1 MEAGSLEF
9 PLPRRL
15 SCNECGHALHQSLSQ
30 IRGVGGATVDL
41 TSNRVIIQTTD
52 DAYDYATLLS
62 TIGRIGGGWFHDR
75 GHPQDAVPGMAS
87 ANPPQAHV
95 HSDEIRAMAKT
106 NRRRLLVVL
115 IGGSVVMSAEIVG
128 GVLSNSL
135 VLLADAAHYATDIL
149 AVLIAF
155 LAVSYG
161 LRPATRQKTFGFQRV
176 EVIAAFLQAIL
187 LWAVSVLFIWEAIKR
202 IRTPAEVDGW
212 VLLVVGSLSL
222 VANVGLAWILR
233 RGSEH
238 SINVRAAYFHIL
250 SDVLG
255 SAAAVAAGFFIQVF
269 GIYAADPILTIFVTI
284 LLLIFTWRLTRQTW
298 HILMEGAPAR
308 LDPADVESSMR
319 DVVGVKEVHDL
330 HMWTLTSGVDS
341 LSAHVVLD
349 ERPTDDRVAHEIH
362 GRIRNK
368 YNIHHITVQVESPD
382 CPCDTFRH
390 RWRAA

>member
-9 PLPRRL
+9 PLPRQL
-15 SCNECGHALHQSLSQ
+15 ACNECGHALHRSLAQ
-30 IRGVGGATVDL
+30 IPGVRGATVDL
-41 TSNRVIIQTTD
+41 TSNRVVIQTTNEG
-52 DAYDYATLLS
+52 YDYAALLS
-62 TIGRIGGGWFHDR
+62 TLGRIGGGWFHDR
-75 GHPQDAVPGMAS
+75 GHPSEAVPA
-87 ANPPQAHV
+87 ATAVDPPQTHL
-95 HSDEIRAMAKT
+95 HSSEIRAMAHT
-106 NRRRLLVVL
+106 NRRRLFVVL
-115 IGGSVVMSAEIVG
+115 VGGLIVMSAEIVG
-128 GVLSNSL
+128 GILSNSL

-149 AVLIAF
+149 AVLLAF

-161 LRPATRQKTFGFQRV
+161 LRPATGQKTFGFQRV

-187 LWAVSVLFIWEAIKR
+187 LWAVSVLFIWEAFER
-202 IRTPAEVDGW
+202 IRTPAVVDGW

-222 VANVGLAWILR
+222 VANIGLAWILR

-238 SINVRAAYFHIL
+238 SINVRAAYLHIL

-269 GIYAADPILTIFVTI
+269 GFYPADPILTIFVTI

-298 HILMEGAPAR
+298 HILMEGAPSR

-319 DVVGVKEVHDL
+319 DVIGVKEVHDL
-330 HMWTLTSGVDS
+330 HIWTLTSGVDS

-382 CPCDTFRH
+382 CPCDTVRH

>member
-1 MEAGSLEF
+1 M
-9 PLPRRL
+9 
-15 SCNECGHALHQSLSQ
+15 
-30 IRGVGGATVDL
+30 DL
-41 TSNRVIIQTTD
+41 TSNRVFVQTTEEG
-52 DAYDYATLLS
+52 YDYAQVLGTL
-62 TIGRIGGGWFHDR
+62 GRIGGGWYHDR
-75 GHPQDAVPGMAS
+75 GHPADAVPRA
-87 ANPPQAHV
+87 AAVNPPEDHV
-95 HSDEIRAMAKT
+95 HAGEIRDLAHT
-106 NRRRLLVVL
+106 NRRRLLIVL
-115 IGGSVVMSAEIVG
+115 IGGLVVMSVEIVG
-128 GVLSNSL
+128 AVLSNSL
-135 VLLADAAHYATDIL
+135 VLLADAAHYGTDIL
-149 AVLIAF
+149 AVLLAF

-187 LWAVSVLFIWEAIKR
+187 LWAVSVLFIWEAFQR
-202 IRTPAEVDGW
+202 ISSPPDVDGW
-212 VLLVVGSLSL
+212 VLLVVGGLSL
-222 VANVGLAWILR
+222 VANLGLAWILR

-238 SINVRAAYFHIL
+238 SINVRAAYLHIL

-269 GIYAADPILTIFVTI
+269 GIHVADPILTIFVTV

-319 DVVGVKEVHDL
+319 DVAGVKEVHDL

-349 ERPTDDRVAHEIH
+349 ERPIDDRVAHEIH

-390 RWRAA
+390 RWPAA

>member
-1 MEAGSLEF
+1 M
-9 PLPRRL
+9 
-15 SCNECGHALHQSLSQ
+15 
-30 IRGVGGATVDL
+30 DL
-41 TSNRVIIQTTD
+41 TSNRVVIQTTAD
-52 DAYDYATLLS
+52 DYDYATLLS
-62 TIGRIGGGWFHDR
+62 TLGRIGGGWFHDR
-75 GHPQDAVPGMAS
+75 GHPTDAVPIVTRVDPA
-87 ANPPQAHV
+87 AEHV
-95 HSDEIRAMAKT
+95 HANEIRELANT

-115 IGGSVVMSAEIVG
+115 LGGSLVMSLEIVG
-128 GVLSNSL
+128 GLLSNSL

-149 AVLIAF
+149 AVLLAF

-161 LRPATRQKTFGFQRV
+161 LRPATQEKTFGFQRV

-187 LWAVSVLFIWEAIKR
+187 LWAVSVLFIWEAFER
-202 IRTPAEVDGW
+202 IRTPPVVDGW
-212 VLLVVGSLSL
+212 VLLVVGGISLI
-222 VANVGLAWILR
+222 ANLGLAWILR

-238 SINVRAAYFHIL
+238 SINVRAAYLHIL

-269 GIYAADPILTIFVTI
+269 GIHAADPILTIFVTI

-298 HILMEGAPAR
+298 HILMEGAPDR
-308 LDPADVESSMR
+308 LDPAEVESSMR
-319 DVVGVKEVHDL
+319 DVMGVKEVHDL

-349 ERPTDDRVAHEIH
+349 EKPTDDRVAHEIH

-382 CPCDTFRH
+382 CPCDTLRH
-390 RWRAA
+390 RWPAA